1 MKKIILSAIALVL
14 MGSACCVE
22 AYAQKAKLTPEE
34 KAAQKAFD
42 GYLKEA
48 KKNGTIDEMNPAPKD
63 LTAARTAIQAAA
75 KMPMAEGNAKFYLQA
90 AQVENAAFTVAAQAN
105 DLPNYAAAAQAGF
118 DYFKKAY
125 SAATAAPK
133 VDNKIVA
140 AAQQGA
146 FQIFQQTS
154 GLAMIG
160 NVFYQMEDYRKCL
173 EAFRTAKTAA
183 NEPVLTSNPLAKSL
197 LDVYLAD
204 STINNLSL
212 NCFSVAQYQLQ
223 DTAAANEELIF
234 IKNNPADDTQLNQ
247 IMQQLA
253 LNYYGADDTIA
264 FENTLTE
271 GMRRL
276 PNEPWYINNLINI
289 YINRGD
295 LASASKFL
303 DQAIESDPQNV
314 ALLNTKGMLVEQ
326 QGNVDEALGY
336 YEKALAIDPTNASVN
351 SSLGRYYFNRA
362 LATEDEYY
370 NKKKF
375 EEGDRQAAPLYEKS
389 IPYYETAYAFDS
401 DRKDKN
407 VAIALRNLYGKKI
420 ARLGSS
426 SAEAKEL
433 SAKRAEVSAAYGFE

>member
-1 MKKIILSAIALVL
+1 MKKIILSAITMLLV
-14 MGSACCVE
+14 GSACCVE
-22 AYAQKAKLTPEE
+22 VYAQKAKLTPEE
-34 KAAQKAFD
+34 KAAQKLFE
-42 GYLKEA
+42 GYLKDA
-48 KKNGTIDEMNPAPKD
+48 KKNGTVDEMNPAPKD
-63 LTAARTAIQAAA
+63 IDAARKAIQAAA
-75 KMPMAEGNAKFYLQA
+75 QMPLAEGNAKFYLQA

-105 DLPNYAAAAQAGF
+105 DLPNYAAAAQTGF
-118 DYFKKAY
+118 EYYKKAY
-125 SAATAAPK
+125 DAAIAQPK
-133 VDNKIVA
+133 VDNKIVT

-146 FQIFQQTS
+146 FQLFQQTS

-160 NVFYQMEDYRKCL
+160 NVFYQLQDYRKCL

-183 NEPVLTSNPLAKSL
+183 NAPVLTSNPLAKSL

-223 DTAAANEELIF
+223 DTVAANEELIF
-234 IKNNPADDTQLNQ
+234 IKDHPADDTQLNQ

-253 LNYYGADDTIA
+253 LNYYGADDTLA
-264 FENTLTE
+264 FENILQE
-271 GMRRL
+271 GVRRL
-276 PNEPWYINNLINI
+276 PSEPWYVNNLINV

-295 LASASKFL
+295 LNSASQFL
-303 DQAIESDPQNV
+303 DKAIEADPQNV
-314 ALLNTKGMLVEQ
+314 ALLNTKGMLIEQ
-326 QGNVDEALGY
+326 QGKVDEALTY
-336 YEKALAIDPTNASVN
+336 YEKALAIDPTNSSVN

-375 EEGDRQAAPLYEKS
+375 DEGDRQAAPLYEKS
-389 IPYYETAYAFDS
+389 LPFYETAYAFDS
-401 DRKDKN
+401 EHKDKN
-407 VAIALRNLYGKKI
+407 IAVALRNLYGKKI

-433 SAKRAEVSAAYGFE
+433 AAKRAEVSAAYGFE